1 MIRPFTYLVNLLWI
15 LSSLVPYFALF
26 VLHIW
31 EKGSVSGI
39 QMGLVLVGLISFST
53 VFTCLILRLH
63 KKLSSS
69 NETVKIASVRPA
81 ESIYL
86 PIYVSYFVIALNFY
100 SLYSLFVITVILI
113 YCMNKTK
120 IFYFNPILLIF
131 GYNFYEVTTDKGV
144 SLLIIIKISNIKD
157 KKILERQR
165 FIRLNEF
172 VFMTQKDL

>member
-1 MIRPFTYLVNLLWI
+1 MVALFTHLINLLWI

-26 VLHIW
+26 TLHVW
-31 EKGSVSGI
+31 EKGEVSGG
-39 QMGLVLVGLISFST
+39 QMALTLVALVLFSA
-53 VFTCLILRLH
+53 VFTSLILWLH

-69 NETVKIASVRPA
+69 NETVKTASIRPA
-81 ESIYL
+81 ESTYL
-86 PIYVSYFVIALNFY
+86 PIYISYFVIALNFY

-144 SLLIIIKISNIKD
+144 SLLIITKISNIKD

-172 VFMTQKDL
+172 VFITQKDL